1 MGNEN
6 FPKEQMDVYFDGKM
20 ILLNDYKELNFFG
33 INEKNLK
40 ISIQDKGHYN
50 ELKTFGRYLKGKK
63 DSKII
68 PLWQLIGA
76 TEISFEVEKQI
87 KEN

>member
-6 FPKEQMDVYFDGKM
+6 FPKEQMDMYFDGKM
-20 ILLNDYKELNFFG
+20 ILLNDYKELSFFG

-40 ISIQDKGHYN
+40 SSIQDKGHYN
-50 ELKTFGRYLKGKK
+50 ELKVFGRYLKGKK
-63 DSKII
+63 DAEII

-76 TEISFEVEKQI
+76 TEISFKVDKQI